1 MTITVRELP
10 AGMVEILFPGGAV
23 VTVPAQDLLRFA
35 RGIVRQDAAVR
46 ADALS
51 GPVVPG
57 GPTGAAVWF
66 GHEIEDALS
75 QERERVLGEHGPVIA
90 QEIRN
95 RNRDCDGLRA
105 VQAAEQAIHGL

>member
-10 AGMVEILFPGGAV
+10 AGMVEILFPGSAA
-23 VTVPAQDLLRFA
+23 VTVSAQDLLQFA
-35 RGIVRQDAAVR
+35 RGIVRRDATAR
-46 ADALS
+46 ALS

-75 QERERVLGEHGPVIA
+75 QERERVLGAPGPVIA

-95 RNRDCDGLRA
+95 RNRDRDGLQA
-105 VQAAEQAIHGL
+105 VQAAERALHGL